1 MSKRIGDTANEV
13 VVAGDD
19 EVARAEAQAKAR
31 VETARERLV
40 LTRGGLGEV
49 RQSLS
54 ALLAL
59 TSSTENVSS
68 RRIEGLL
75 WELKAMVQALSL
87 LSEQSEV
94 DLGRIVPE
102 LRAVAEATAKSA
114 AGAAAPARIVLKRS
128 HGQGERGRGDEGLAR
143 VRHALER
150 PQELIALTARR
161 PAPAP
166 RPASCSSCRRSGSGC
181 WSG

>member
-59 TSSTENVSS
+59 TSSTENVT
-68 RRIEGLL
+68 
-75 WELKAMVQALSL
+75 
-87 LSEQSEV
+87 
-94 DLGRIVPE
+94 
-102 LRAVAEATAKSA
+102 AV
-114 AGAAAPARIVLKRS
+114 GVVVL
-128 HGQGERGRGDEGLAR
+128 
-143 VRHALER
+143 
-150 PQELIALTARR
+150 
-161 PAPAP
+161 
-166 RPASCSSCRRSGSGC
+166 
-181 WSG
+181 

>member
-13 VVAGDD
+13 VVGGDD
-19 EVARAEAQAKAR
+19 DVARAEAQAKAR
-31 VETARERLV
+31 VETARQRLI

-49 RQSLS
+49 RQSLA

-102 LRAVAEATAKSA
+102 LRAVAEATAKA
-114 AGAAAPARIVLKRS
+114 V
-128 HGQGERGRGDEGLAR
+128 
-143 VRHALER
+143 
-150 PQELIALTARR
+150 
-161 PAPAP
+161 
-166 RPASCSSCRRSGSGC
+166 
-181 WSG
+181 